1 MCPLMGPDGGGSSP
15 QAVALPKPGAGLP
28 AGMWVCA
35 LLVYPHQSG
44 QLIYM
49 GDMLKD
55 KEDGDVFRIDKKS
68 IVTRTREPTGTL
80 NNG

>member
-1 MCPLMGPDGGGSSP
+1 MAEAMGYAGTGWTVLMGPDGGGSSP

-55 KEDGDVFRIDKKS
+55 KEDGDVFRIAKKKA
-68 IVTRTREPTGTL
+68 
-80 NNG
+80 